1 VVSKLQCRTKN
12 GLTKDG
18 YGATI
23 DKNSEENLE
32 TRYIVVA
39 GGVISG
45 VGKGIATASIG
56 KILKEYGFKTTAIK
70 IDPYINVDAG
80 TLRPTEHG
88 EVWVTDD
95 GGEIDQDL
103 GNYERFLGETISK
116 INNITT
122 GQVYHAV
129 IAQER
134 RGTFLGK
141 TVQFIPHIPDEIL
154 KRIKAASHG
163 YDIALIE
170 IGGTI
175 GDYEN
180 IPFLFAAK
188 SLERQIGKENV
199 AYILITYLPVPSHIN
214 EMKTKPTQQAIKM
227 LSEHGIFPDIIL
239 CRARKALDDVRKKKI
254 EVYAN
259 IDSDYVISSP
269 DIETIYRI
277 PLTYEEQDLGA
288 KVLRKLGIKKRK
300 KAASFK
306 RWRSLVNNIEKP
318 QHTATVGMVGK
329 YLDIGDYSLTDAYI
343 SIREALTHAGA
354 SLGVGVKTE
363 WINSKLIEN
372 KKVGAKQLSSYD
384 GIIIPGGFGETG
396 IEGKITAIECARKRD
411 IPLLGLCLGLQ
422 LAVVEFARNVCGFNE
437 ANTTEISKDTKHP
450 VIDLLPS
457 QKELIETGQYG
468 GTMRLG
474 AYAALLEEGSIVHDL
489 YKRTGRLIKDRDLF
503 KELLGNRDV
512 RFRIGKTPIGR
523 NSILERHRHRYE
535 VSPDFVHFLEDSGLH
550 IAAYHMRF
558 DDVKLVEFV
567 ELPKHPFFVA
577 TQAHPEFKSFL
588 EDPAPLFL
596 GFVEACEKKSRKKR

>member
-1 VVSKLQCRTKN
+1 MAYVFKGVGVVKQKV
-12 GLTKDG
+12 K
-18 YGATI
+18 
-23 DKNSEENLE
+23 
-32 TRYIVVA
+32 TRFVVVA

-45 VGKGIATASIG
+45 VGKGVISGSVG
-56 KILKEYGFKTTAIK
+56 KILKEHGFKTTLIK
-70 IDPYINVDAG
+70 IDPYINYDAG

-129 IAQER
+129 ITQER
-134 RGTFLGK
+134 EGKFLGK

-154 KRIKAASHG
+154 KRIRAASRG

-199 AYILITYLPVPSHIN
+199 AYILITYLPVPSHIQ

-239 CRARKALDDVRKKKI
+239 CRARKPLDDVRKKKI

-277 PLTYEEQDLGA
+277 PLTYEEQDLGI
-288 KVLRKLGIKKRK
+288 KILRKLGIKKK
-300 KAASFK
+300 KKPASLK
-306 RWRSLVNNIEKP
+306 RWRSLVKNIEKP
-318 QHTATVGMVGK
+318 KRTITVGMIGK

-343 SIREALTHAGA
+343 SIREALIHAGA
-354 SLGVGVKTE
+354 NHGIGVETK
-363 WINSKLIEN
+363 WINAKLIES
-372 KKVGAKQLSSYD
+372 KKISIRQLSSFD

-396 IEGKITAIECARKRD
+396 IEGKVTAIKLAREKG

-422 LAVVEFARNVCGFNE
+422 LAVVEFARNVCGFHE
-437 ANTTEISKDTKHP
+437 ANTTEISKDTKYP
-450 VIDLLPS
+450 VIDVLPS
-457 QKELIETGQYG
+457 QKTRIYILQYVD
-468 GTMRLG
+468 TMRLA
-474 AYAALLEEGSIVHDL
+474 AYAV
-489 YKRTGRLIKDRDLF
+489 
-503 KELLGNRDV
+503 
-512 RFRIGKTPIGR
+512 
-523 NSILERHRHRYE
+523 IL
-535 VSPDFVHFLEDSGLH
+535 
-550 IAAYHMRF
+550 
-558 DDVKLVEFV
+558 K
-567 ELPKHPFFVA
+567 
-577 TQAHPEFKSFL
+577 
-588 EDPAPLFL
+588 
-596 GFVEACEKKSRKKR
+596 

>member
-1 VVSKLQCRTKN
+1 MLPVLLSSKIRRK
-12 GLTKDG
+12 
-18 YGATI
+18 
-23 DKNSEENLE
+23 NLE

-103 GNYERFLGETISK
+103 GNYERFLGETISR

-122 GQVYHAV
+122 GQVYNAV
-129 IAQER
+129 IEQER
-134 RGTFLGK
+134 KGTFLGK

-154 KRIKAASHG
+154 KRIKAAAKG

-199 AYILITYLPVPSHIN
+199 AYILITYLPVPSHIQ

-239 CRARKALDDVRKKKI
+239 CRARKPLDDVRKKKI

-277 PLTYEEQDLGA
+277 PLTYEEQDLGV
-288 KVLRKLGIKKRK
+288 KVLKKLGIKKKK

-306 RWRSLVNNIEKP
+306 HWRSLVKTIEKP
-318 QHTATVGMVGK
+318 KRTVTVGMVGK

-354 SLGVGVKTE
+354 NLGIGVHTE
-363 WINSKLIEN
+363 WINSKQIETG
-372 KKVGAKQLSSYD
+372 KIGIKQLASYD
-384 GIIIPGGFGETG
+384 GIIIPGGFGESG
-396 IEGKITAIECARKRD
+396 IEGKITSIKCARENN
-411 IPLLGLCLGLQ
+411 IPFLGLCLGLQ
-422 LAVVEFARNVCGFNE
+422 LAVVEFARNVCGFE
-437 ANTTEISKDTKHP
+437 GANTTEIDKDTKYP
-450 VIDLLPS
+450 VIDMLPS
-457 QKELIETGQYG
+457 QKEIIEKGNYG

-474 AYAALLEEGSIVHDL
+474 AYAAMLTEGSTVHTL
-489 YKRTGRLIKDRDLF
+489 YKKTDRITHDKDLF
-503 KELLGNRDV
+503 KELLGNKQV
-512 RFRIGKTPIGR
+512 RFRIGKTPVGKH
-523 NSILERHRHRYE
+523 SILERHRHRYE
-535 VSPDFVHFLEDSGLH
+535 VAPDFVHYLKDSGLSIAGFH
-550 IAAYHMRF
+550 IRF
-558 DDVKLVEFV
+558 DDVNLVEFI
-567 ELPKHPFFVA
+567 ELPDHPFFVA

-596 GFVEACEKKSRKKR
+596 GFLEACKKNSMEKK